1 MYRKCISITVCQIP
15 NEVKWHTPS
24 DRVDKTC
31 DEPINGH
38 LVITVRYINMF
49 TKFGFNQDTPIKETV
64 NQNVHDT
71 KWHL

>member
-1 MYRKCISITVCQIP
+1 
-15 NEVKWHTPS
+15 
-24 DRVDKTC
+24 
-31 DEPINGH
+31 
-38 LVITVRYINMF
+38 MF